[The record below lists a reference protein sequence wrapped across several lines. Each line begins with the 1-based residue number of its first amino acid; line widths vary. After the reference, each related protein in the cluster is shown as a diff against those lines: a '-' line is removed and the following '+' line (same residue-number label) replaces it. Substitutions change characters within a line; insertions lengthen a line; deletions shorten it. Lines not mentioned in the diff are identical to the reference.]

1 VNDLVEIEDKKK
13 EKENRITADKKLCEF
28 MQSLMVKKFGKNI
41 EARLIVR
48 DVNATV
54 WEVHKVNRRS
64 TLLRL
69 MFAPFPLRTKRKKLL
84 QVYDDS
90 INYLTEKKPLKILIV
105 NRNLLPEA
113 KEVAQHLRDRYS
125 KPTKIIIDDHFY
137 VPRP

>member
-69 MFAPFPLRTKRKKLL
+69 MFAPFPLRTKRKKTLAGL
-84 QVYDDS
+84 
-90 INYLTEKKPLKILIV
+90 
-105 NRNLLPEA
+105 
-113 KEVAQHLRDRYS
+113 
-125 KPTKIIIDDHFY
+125 
-137 VPRP
+137 